1 MRAFKR
7 EEGDSSDSASSLADW
22 IAEDRPLTQRILHS
36 VRCCCVYILLVHR
49 RALQREAEHK
59 AKVRAYRAKWAR
71 ARRMLRSAARH
82 QKDLWV
88 VRDRHIVRDG
98 RVSENTRNI
107 DVPRGMNYAE
117 AYYRSK
123 PNIKTQEFY
132 IGLHRWPWRDKLGSV
147 AAQMVRKLLGTR
159 W

>member
-1 MRAFKR
+1 
-7 EEGDSSDSASSLADW
+7 
-22 IAEDRPLTQRILHS
+22 
-36 VRCCCVYILLVHR
+36 
-49 RALQREAEHK
+49 
-59 AKVRAYRAKWAR
+59 
-71 ARRMLRSAARH
+71 MLRSAARH